1 TSNCSGCIQQTGQRP
16 RNTLSHGVHL
26 CPPEGIQATDIFPKT
41 SSKLHE
47 KEDTRGENSA
57 QVCCNLNEN
66 SFNRILR
73 HHHE

>member
-1 TSNCSGCIQQTGQRP
+1 RP

-47 KEDTRGENSA
+47 KEDTRDGIVHQFESHTGKWIRWTS
-57 QVCCNLNEN
+57 C
-66 SFNRILR
+66 SDLR
-73 HHHE
+73 QTCRYDEAKNC